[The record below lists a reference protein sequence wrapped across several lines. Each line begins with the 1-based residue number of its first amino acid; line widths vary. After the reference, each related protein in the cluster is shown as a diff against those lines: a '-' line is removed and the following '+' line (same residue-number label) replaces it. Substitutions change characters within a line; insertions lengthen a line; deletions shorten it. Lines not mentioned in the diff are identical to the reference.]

1 MIQQQTMLKSL
12 ERVRERREETTRR
25 ALEAATRA
33 VQAALAALQQRQR
46 EQKAIEDDIALTLQR
61 PYAQGGGG
69 GAQMLQVQRGLRRV
83 ELLRE
88 HLVQAREKVQR
99 AKTELENKQQARL
112 KALQEHVRARH
123 KREAVHDQVE
133 RGNVELARVADRVA
147 QDAVLDMAA
156 TQRGRSLGH

>member
-1 MIQQQTMLKSL
+1 MTQQQTMLKSL

-33 VQAALAALQQRQR
+33 VQAALQALQQRRR
-46 EQKAIEDDIALTLQR
+46 EQQAIEDDIAITLQR
-61 PYAQGGGG
+61 PYSGG

-112 KALQEHVRARH
+112 RTLQDHLRARH

-133 RGNVELARVADRVA
+133 RGDVELARTAERVA
-147 QDAVLDMAA
+147 QDAIQDMAA
-156 TQRGRSLGH
+156 IRLGR

>member
-1 MIQQQTMLKSL
+1 VTQQQVMLKSL

-33 VQAALAALQQRQR
+33 VQLALQALQQRQR

-61 PYAQGGGG
+61 PYSGG

-88 HLVQAREKVQR
+88 HLAQAREKVQR

-112 KALQEHVRARH
+112 KALQEHLRARH

-133 RGNVELARVADRVA
+133 RGDVELARVAERVA
-147 QDAVLDMAA
+147 QDATLDMAA
-156 TQRGRSLGH
+156 ARVGRTLGR

>member
-1 MIQQQTMLKSL
+1 MTAQQTMLVSL

-33 VQAALAALQQRQR
+33 VQLAAQALRQR
-46 EQKAIEDDIALTLQR
+46 EHEQRAIEDDIAATLLR
-61 PYAQGGGG
+61 PYAGG
-69 GAQMLQVQRGLRRV
+69 GARMLQVQRGLRRV

-88 HLVQAREKVQR
+88 HLAQAREKVQR
-99 AKTELENKQQARL
+99 AKTELESKQQARA
-112 KALQEHVRARH
+112 KALQEHLRARH

-133 RGNVELARVADRVA
+133 RGEVQQARSAERAA

-156 TQRGRSLGH
+156 ARRGPAPGQTGH

>member
-1 MIQQQTMLKSL
+1 MTQQQVMLKSL
-12 ERVRERREETTRR
+12 ERVRERREETTKR

-33 VQAALAALQQRQR
+33 VQAALQALQQRQR
-46 EQKAIEDDIALTLQR
+46 EQKAIEEDITLTLRR
-61 PYAQGGGG
+61 PYSGG

-88 HLVQAREKVQR
+88 HLAQACEKVQR

-112 KALQEHVRARH
+112 RALQEHLRARH

-133 RGNVELARVADRVA
+133 RGDVELTRVAERVA
-147 QDAVLDMAA
+147 QDAVLDMASA
-156 TQRGRSLGH
+156 LLGRSLSH

>member
-1 MIQQQTMLKSL
+1 MTQQQHMLKSL

-25 ALEAATRA
+25 ALDAATRA
-33 VQAALAALQQRQR
+33 VQAAQRALQQRQR
-46 EQKAIEDDIALTLQR
+46 EQKAIDDDIVVTLQR
-61 PYAQGGGG
+61 PYSGG
-69 GAQMLQVQRGLRRV
+69 GAQMIEVQRGLRRV

-99 AKTELENKQQARL
+99 AQTELENKQQARL
-112 KALQEHVRARH
+112 LAMQEHLRARH

-133 RGNVELARVADRVA
+133 RGEVQVARVAERVA

-156 TQRGRSLGH
+156 TQRGRSLGR

>member
-1 MIQQQTMLKSL
+1 MTQQQTMLKSL

-46 EQKAIEDDIALTLQR
+46 EHKAIEDDIAITLQR
-61 PYAQGGGG
+61 PYTQG

-88 HLVQAREKVQR
+88 HLAQAREKVQR
-99 AKTELENKQQARL
+99 AKADLDNKQQARS

-133 RGNVELARVADRVA
+133 LGDVEIARAAERVA

-156 TQRGRSLGH
+156 ARVGRMPGH

>member
-1 MIQQQTMLKSL
+1 VTQQQAMLKSL
-12 ERVRERREETTRR
+12 QQVRERREETTQR
-25 ALEAATRA
+25 ALDAATRA

-46 EQKAIEDDIALTLQR
+46 EQKALEDDIAITLLR
-61 PYAQGGGG
+61 PYTQG

-99 AKTELENKQQARL
+99 AKTELENRRQTRS
-112 KALQEHVRARH
+112 KALQEHLRARH

-133 RGNVELARVADRVA
+133 RCEVQLARIAERVA

-156 TQRGRSLGH
+156 SQRDRTVGH

>member
-1 MIQQQTMLKSL
+1 VNQQQHMLKSL
-12 ERVRERREETTRR
+12 ERVRERREETTKR

-33 VQAALAALQQRQR
+33 VQLALQALQQRQR
-46 EQKAIEDDIALTLQR
+46 EQKAIEDDITLTLQR
-61 PYAQGGGG
+61 PYADG

-88 HLVQAREKVQR
+88 HLAAAREKVQR
-99 AKTELENKQQARL
+99 AKAELENKQQARL
-112 KALQEHVRARH
+112 KALQEHLRARH

-133 RGNVELARVADRVA
+133 RGDVQLARIADRVA

-156 TQRGRSLGH
+156 ARRGRLLGQH